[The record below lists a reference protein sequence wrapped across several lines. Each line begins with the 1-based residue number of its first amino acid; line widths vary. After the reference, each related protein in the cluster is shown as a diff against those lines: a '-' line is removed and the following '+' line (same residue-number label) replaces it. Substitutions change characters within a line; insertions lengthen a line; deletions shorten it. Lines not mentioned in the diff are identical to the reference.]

1 MSTGRSRFDA
11 SFQGLGYI
19 HQFRCAL
26 LTGLR
31 KYDQPE
37 QSICI
42 EKLDDISLH
51 SNSTSNSE
59 VVELHQIKLHKNRDG
74 NLGDSSPDIWKSL
87 RVWSEAISAGRID
100 PSKCK
105 LFLVTTSVANDTN
118 AIRLLR
124 DHGRDSDTA
133 RQQIEQSGQ
142 RSESDTITACWNS
155 VEQLSDA
162 QRIAMFE
169 SITLLDGSESATD
182 TATEIEKC
190 LWFVPHAHRTR
201 IAETLIGWWETL
213 LCRHLCSTELT
224 LIPVL
229 TIQQKIQDIVAQI
242 RSESLPDELLL
253 EEVPEGETLADD
265 DRNFVKQLSLVGIS
279 ARRIR
284 TAQEDRYRAYAQ
296 RSRWAREDLL
306 GIDEEQG
313 FETRLTSCWRERFDV
328 MCEGVPEDA
337 DHETAAG
344 HGASLYGW
352 VSTEASAQQQLWFR
366 RDFPADYM
374 VKGSFHMLADLLRV
388 GWHPKYREILNPDAG
403 AGGGD
408 E

>member
-11 SFQGLGYI
+11 SFQGLGYV
-19 HQFRCAL
+19 HQFRYAL

-37 QSICI
+37 QSICV
-42 EKLDDISLH
+42 EQLDDVSVH
-51 SNSTSNSE
+51 EGNAADSE
-59 VVELHQIKLHKNRDG
+59 IVELHQIKLHKNRDG

-87 RVWSEAISAGRID
+87 RVWSKAISEGKAD

-105 LFLVTTSVANDTN
+105 LYLITTSVATDLN
-118 AIRLLR
+118 AIRMLR
-124 DHGRDSDTA
+124 EHGRDSDAA

-142 RSESDTITACWNS
+142 RSENETISSCWNY
-155 VEQLSDA
+155 VKQLSDA
-162 QRIAMFE
+162 QRTLMFE
-169 SITLLDGSESATD
+169 SITLLDGSLSATD

-190 LWFVPHAHRTR
+190 LWFVPQAHRTR

-213 LCRHLCSTELT
+213 LCRHLCSTDLA

-229 TIQQKIQDIVAQI
+229 SIQQKIQDIVSQI
-242 RSESLPDELLL
+242 RSESLPDDLLI
-253 EEVPEGETLADD
+253 EDVPERETQADD
-265 DRNFVKQLSLVGIS
+265 DRVFVKQLSLVGIS
-279 ARRIR
+279 FCRIR

-306 GIDEEQG
+306 GIDEEVR

-344 HGASLYGW
+344 HGANLYGW

-374 VKGSFHMLADLLRV
+374 VKGSFHILADRLRV
-388 GWHPKYREILNPDAG
+388 GWHPKYREMLNPDSG
-403 AGGGD
+403 TEGD
-408 E
+408 SE